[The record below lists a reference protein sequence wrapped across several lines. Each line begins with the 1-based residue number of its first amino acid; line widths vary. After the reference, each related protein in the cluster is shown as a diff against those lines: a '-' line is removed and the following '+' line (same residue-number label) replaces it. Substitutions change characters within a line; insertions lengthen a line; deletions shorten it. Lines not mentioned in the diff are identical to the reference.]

1 MANIEYWDTST
12 DNNHWTSNNADT
24 SASTTDYCDYRV
36 VSREGRVYTREI
48 LVESP
53 EHWDDEDHKAYVDLV
68 NHKTRTGWIIKFII
82 KGKVMITDPTIET
95 RKMKDFIPLLKWRAS
110 EEDRQKIDEFFEEHK
125 LEP

>member
-1 MANIEYWDTST
+1 MANVDYWDTST
-12 DNNHWTSNNADT
+12 DTSVWFTTNDT
-24 SASTTDYCDYRV
+24 AASTTDFCDYRV

-53 EHWDDEDHKAYVDLV
+53 EHWKDEDHKAYVDLV
-68 NHKTRTGWIIKFII
+68 NNKTRTGWIVKFII

-110 EEDRQKIDEFFEEHK
+110 GEDRQKIDEFFKEHK